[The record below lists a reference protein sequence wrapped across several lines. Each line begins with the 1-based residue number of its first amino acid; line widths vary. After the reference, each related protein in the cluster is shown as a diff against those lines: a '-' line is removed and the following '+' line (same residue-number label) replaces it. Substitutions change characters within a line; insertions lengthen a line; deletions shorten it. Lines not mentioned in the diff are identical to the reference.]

1 MNKAEKQELI
11 TQLKE
16 RLETQQF
23 FYITDSSTL
32 TVEQT
37 NKLRRVCFE
46 KGVELKVYKNTLV
59 KKALEQ
65 LEGDSYEALY
75 GSLKG
80 PTALMFSDTSNTP
93 AKIIKEFRKTLER
106 PVLKAAYIDS
116 DVFIGDDQIDALA
129 SLKSKEELI
138 GEIIGLLQSPIQ
150 SVVGSLQSGGN
161 TLAGIIK
168 TLSEKEG

>member
-1 MNKAEKQELI
+1 MNKEEKKVLIAE
-11 TQLKE
+11 LKGK
-16 RLETQQF
+16 LENQQF

-65 LEGDSYEALY
+65 LEGDAYVDLY
-75 GSLKG
+75 GALKG
-80 PTALMFSDTSNTP
+80 PTALMFSDTSNDP
-93 AKIIKEFRKTLER
+93 AKIIKEFRKKHER
-106 PVLKAAYIDS
+106 PILKAAYIDS
-116 DVFIGDDQIDALA
+116 DVFIGDDQIEALA
-129 SLKSKEELI
+129 SLKSKNELI